1 MAIGFTVLTSTV
13 RVPDKGMSRST
24 EPVRHIVQFGDGYQQ
39 RMVEGINPLKETYSV
54 AFSNRSR
61 AEIDDITAF
70 FESKKAVTA
79 FSFTIPDTN
88 SGGNE
93 RTIKVVCSKW
103 STSYTNGVGSSLT
116 ATFDRVYEP

>member
-1 MAIGFTVLTSTV
+1 MAIGFTDLTSTV

-24 EPVRHIVQFGDGYQQ
+24 EPVRHTVQFGDGYQQ

-103 STSYTNGVGSSLT
+103 SPSYTNGVGSSLT
-116 ATFDRVYEP
+116 ANFDGVYEP

>member
-1 MAIGFTVLTSTV
+1 MAIGFTDLTSTV
-13 RVPDKGMSRST
+13 RVPDKGMTRSAD
-24 EPVRHIVQFGDGYQQ
+24 PVRHVIQFGDGYQQ
-39 RMVEGINPLKETYSV
+39 RMAEGINPLKETYSV

-70 FESKKAVTA
+70 FENKKAVTA
-79 FSFTIPDTN
+79 FNFTIPDTN

>member
-1 MAIGFTVLTSTV
+1 MAIGFTDLTSTV

-24 EPVRHIVQFGDGYQQ
+24 DPVRHTIQFGDGYQQ
-39 RMVEGINPLKETYSV
+39 RMVEGINPLKETYNV

-88 SGGNE
+88 SGRNE

-103 STSYTNGVGSSLT
+103 STTYTNGVGSSVS